1 MNINTFTYEGSSL
14 VRSCKVHM
22 FIYEYG
28 VPLKEDSL
36 STAALCMGD
45 FFSMVTAALQLLLKD
60 TQF

>member
-1 MNINTFTYEGSSL
+1 
-14 VRSCKVHM
+14 M